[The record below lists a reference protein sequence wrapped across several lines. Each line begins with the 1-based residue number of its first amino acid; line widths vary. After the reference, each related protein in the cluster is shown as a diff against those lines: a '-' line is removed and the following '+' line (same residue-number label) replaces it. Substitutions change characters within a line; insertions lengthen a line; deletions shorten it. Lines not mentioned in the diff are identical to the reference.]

1 MPLNSFLCFAF
12 ASWYLL
18 AALPNTRSAARV
30 SGVNFPTL
38 IGSIRYL
45 LRNACRNLPYV
56 SSAGCR
62 LLLSQLLLVSSDLL
76 DLRQELLFVLRLSG
90 MPPTTLKLV
99 TRPTKGLTVPD
110 HVPYP

>member
-56 SSAGCR
+56 SSAGCH
-62 LLLSQLLLVSSDLL
+62 LLLSQLFLVAGDLL
-76 DLRQELLFVLRLSG
+76 DLGQELLFVLRLPR

-99 TRPTKGLTVPD
+99 TNPAETLA
-110 HVPYP
+110 